1 MLKVKKIFILPFIIL
16 IFLTFSL
23 NVYAVDESYFKYK
36 EYNEGVVIT
45 SATVRRIEQIPEY
58 LGGKKVV
65 RFELYN
71 EYKDI

>member
-1 MLKVKKIFILPFIIL
+1 MNIIKKIFLLPFMIL
-16 IFLTFSL
+16 SFVTFSL

-45 SATVRRIEQIPEY
+45 SAGARKIEQIPEY

>member
-1 MLKVKKIFILPFIIL
+1 MLKVKKYLILPFMIL
-16 IFLTFSL
+16 SFVTFSL
-23 NVYAVDESYFKYK
+23 NVYAVDESYFRYK
-36 EYNEGVVIT
+36 EYNDGVAIISVG
-45 SATVRRIEQIPEY
+45 ARKIEQIPEY